1 MASMSAE
8 AFDYLIRGGLV
19 VTGEGMVRADVGIR
33 GEKVAAVAAGL
44 PAEGAGR
51 VVDAS
56 GKLIL
61 PGIIDVHTHPVYL
74 DDIQATSM
82 TAAFGG
88 TTTCVH
94 YAYARPGMK
103 LLQTLE
109 EYRDDGLANS
119 VTDFGLH
126 AGLFDVANQIGDVGG
141 AFDLGVSTF
150 KVFMTYAKIKW
161 MTDDYWLMA
170 LLDVVGQKKGMV
182 AVHAEN
188 GLATDYLQDKYEGMG
203 MSALEVFTR
212 TRPAVLE
219 AEAINRA
226 IAMAEVAGCALYIP
240 HVSTALALAPIR
252 RARAGGQVVY
262 AETCPQYLTL
272 TEEVLRERGAQA
284 KIGPPLRTAE
294 ENAGLWD
301 GVRDGTIDT
310 LASDHAPKP
319 KELGDDFFE
328 APYGSP
334 QAETLL
340 TISYNAGVSG
350 GIIGLP
356 RLVRLLSEMPA
367 KIFGYYPQK
376 GTIAPGSDADLVI
389 FDAAERWSIEQA
401 NQHSCANYTL
411 YEGQECLGRAK
422 WVMQRGR
429 VVVEGG
435 EQVQT
440 PGRARY
446 LPTQASIAALS

>member
-1 MASMSAE
+1 MAE
-8 AFDYLIRGGLV
+8 AFDLLIRDGVV
-19 VTGEGMVRADVGIR
+19 VTGAGMARADVGVC
-33 GEKVAAVAAGL
+33 GETVAAVAPDL
-44 PAEGAGR
+44 PAEGTCR
-51 VVDAS
+51 IVDAS

-74 DDIQATSM
+74 DDIHHTSVS
-82 TAAFGG
+82 AAFGG
-88 TTTCVH
+88 ITTCIH

-103 LLQTLE
+103 VLE
-109 EYRDDGLANS
+109 TIERFRDDGLKNS

-126 AGLFDVANQIGDVGG
+126 AGLFDVANQIGDLPA
-141 AFDLGVSTF
+141 AFDLGVTSF

-170 LLDVVGQKKGMV
+170 LLDLVGQKRGLV

-226 IAMAEVAGCALYIP
+226 IAMARVADCALYIP
-240 HVSTALALAPIR
+240 HVSTAQALAPIR
-252 RARAGGQVVY
+252 RARDDGQIVY

-272 TEEVLRERGAQA
+272 TGEVLQRRGPQA
-284 KIGPPLRTAE
+284 KIGPPLRTRE
-294 ENAGLWD
+294 ENAGLWE

-319 KELGDDFFE
+319 KEMEDDFFE

-334 QAETLL
+334 QVETLL
-340 TISYNAGVSG
+340 TISYNAGVNG
-350 GIIGLP
+350 GVIGLP
-356 RLVRLLSEMPA
+356 RLVQVLSETPA
-367 KIFGYYPQK
+367 KIFGYYPKK
-376 GTIAPGSDADLVI
+376 GTIAPASDADIVM
-389 FDAAERWSIEQA
+389 FDPAERWTIRHA
-401 NQHSCANYTL
+401 NQHSQANYTL
-411 YEGQECLGRAK
+411 YEGQACLGRPT

-429 VVVEGG
+429 VLVEDG
-435 EQVQT
+435 ELRHD
-440 PGRARY
+440 PGQASY
-446 LPTQASIAALS
+446 LPTQARVEGLSG